1 VIRRRG
7 RPTVAVTGAAGGLGR
22 ALVERLVRRDD
33 LAGVLAV
40 DASPGRTEG
49 VTWRAADPRDPL
61 LAERLTGATT
71 VVHLAVS
78 YDARAEPVERAALNV
93 RGTEAVLAAAEAV
106 GAQRVVLVTSAEVY
120 ATGAALP
127 LADAAPLRDDVVSG
141 LLGEQLEVER
151 LAREAGLPVAVLRP
165 ATLVGGALGAAYDGT
180 LLRHLSAPRLLAARG
195 SEPLWQL
202 CHADDLLAALE
213 VAVVEQLV
221 GPAAVACDGWL
232 PQSAVEGIA
241 GKSRLELPVGVARST
256 AERLHRL
263 GVTTG
268 APYELD
274 HLDAPLVVAADRLRA
289 LGWAP
294 RWTNEEAL
302 RAHLAERPV
311 ADGHAGAYTAA
322 GATVA
327 LLGTAALVRQARRR
341 RRR

>member
-1 VIRRRG
+1 MRRRAS
-7 RPTVAVTGAAGGLGR
+7 PAVAVTGAGSGLGR

-33 LAGVLAV
+33 LAGVIAV
-40 DASPGRTEG
+40 DAAPGRTEG

-71 VVHLAVS
+71 VVHLATS

-93 RGTEAVLAAAEAV
+93 RGTEAVLAAARAV

-120 ATGAALP
+120 ASGGPRP
-127 LADAAPLRDDVVSG
+127 LGDDAPLRDAVPSG
-141 LLGEQLEVER
+141 LLAEQLEVER
-151 LAREAGLPVAVLRP
+151 LAAASKLPVAVLRP
-165 ATLVGGALGAAYDGT
+165 ATLVGGPLGASYDGT

-221 GPAAVACDGWL
+221 GPAAVACAGWL
-232 PQSAVEGIA
+232 PQSAVEQIA
-241 GKSRLELPVGVARST
+241 GKSRFELPAGVARST

-263 GVTTG
+263 GITTG
-268 APYELD
+268 PPYELD
-274 HLDAPLVVAADRLRA
+274 HLDAPLIVGCDRLRG
-289 LGWAP
+289 LGWEP

-302 RAHLAERPV
+302 RAYV
-311 ADGHAGAYTAA
+311 ANGVGSDGRAGAYTAA